1 MDDVLRR
8 RRKISASTWSLARA
22 GLDGVIPF
30 RMERV
35 TLDIEGRHFGV
46 GDFDALF
53 VGAGI
58 ELTADRETR
67 LGRGRRDQLDDG
79 RPAREGPTAPVLRD
93 VTEQSVFD
101 LVPLGCARRIVAND
115 DDPKSGS

>member
-67 LGRGRRDQLDDG
+67 LGRQLVAYPVVPGDCHDGLGENLEGR
-79 RPAREGPTAPVLRD
+79 
-93 VTEQSVFD
+93 
-101 LVPLGCARRIVAND
+101 
-115 DDPKSGS
+115 